1 MPAKAAYTV
10 RFEPVGIEMEVE
22 EGETVLDAAFRQGI
36 ALMHGCKEGQCA
48 SCKSILNQGDIE
60 LLKHSTFALS
70 EAERDEG
77 YILLCR
83 TLVYSDIEVE
93 LLNYD
98 EELMSRSIPV
108 KEYDARICAIDPLTH
123 DILRLEVESE
133 TALKFW
139 AGQYVDVTVP
149 GKEVTRSYS
158 MANPPGQD
166 AKLAFIIKKYPGG
179 AFSSLLESDLGT
191 GSPLVLKGPFG
202 MCFRREGR
210 VGPMVLIGGGSGM
223 SPLWSILQD
232 HLAAGEPRRVIF
244 FYGARARRDLFY
256 LDELAAISR
265 QDLRFRFVPALS
277 ACAAE
282 DDWPGEVG
290 PIHEVVARRL
300 LDMADQGWDSS
311 ETDVYAC
318 GPAPMIDAVLGVLQ
332 GNNLERGNIYVDRFT
347 PFSAPAANPKP

>member
-1 MPAKAAYTV
+1 
-10 RFEPVGIEMEVE
+10 MEVV
-22 EGETVLDAAFRQGI
+22 EGETVLDAAFRQEI

-48 SCKSILNQGDIE
+48 SCKGILNQGDIE

-70 EAERDEG
+70 EAERDAG

-98 EELMSRSIPV
+98 EELLSHSIPV
-108 KEYDARICAIDPLTH
+108 KEYDARICAIDALTH
-123 DILRLEVESE
+123 DILRLEVESD

-158 MANPPGQD
+158 MANPPGRD
-166 AKLAFIIKKYPGG
+166 GKLAFIIKKYPGG
-179 AFSSLLESDLGT
+179 AFSSLLEGDLAA

-202 MCFRREGR
+202 MCFRRAGR

-232 HLAAGEPRRVIF
+232 HLAVGEPRRVTF

-265 QDLRFRFVPALS
+265 QERRFRFIPALS
-277 ACAAE
+277 HRSA
-282 DDWPGEVG
+282 DDEWRGEVG

-300 LDMADQGWDSS
+300 PEMADDGWDSS

-332 GNNLERGNIYVDRFT
+332 GKSFLPPNIYVDRFT
-347 PFSAPAANPKP
+347 PFSAPATSEQP